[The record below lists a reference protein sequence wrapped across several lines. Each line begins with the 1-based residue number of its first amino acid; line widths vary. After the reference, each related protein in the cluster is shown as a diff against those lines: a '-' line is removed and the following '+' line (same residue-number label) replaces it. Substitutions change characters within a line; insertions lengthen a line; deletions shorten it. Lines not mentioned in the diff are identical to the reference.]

1 MLLENK
7 LFFSKPPVLRLIVAK
22 RSMKSG
28 SESLYRLIYRPL
40 KNIENLDQLPSK
52 VLGQMI
58 IRKKESIDFDS
69 ILKEGDKHF
78 LINMDQTISSM
89 KEAGYSPSSKTL
101 LPFIMEKFSILV
113 RAKDTFGLV
122 DIQGKKYSLENA
134 LDSKTV
140 WSPFSS
146 NQGTNPDIKIKS
158 YIFMGVNVEGIP
170 EYLALETDVEVKA
183 YIESGFR
190 AAQLAGERSKHVLL
204 NPGLKLLLEENN
216 SLVYARKEN
225 VLYCITKKADFFKK
239 QSIFEKEVGL
249 KLEEEDSS
257 HLQEMLTVG

>member
-1 MLLENK
+1 MLLSNK
-7 LFFSKPPVLRLIVAK
+7 LFFCKTNIYHKPVFLRLVIVK

-40 KNIENLDQLPSK
+40 KNIENLDQLSSK

-89 KEAGYSPSSKTL
+89 KEAGYSSSSKTL

-113 RAKDTFGLV
+113 RARDTFDLV
-122 DIQGKKYSLENA
+122 DIQGKKYSLEKA

-140 WSPFSS
+140 
-146 NQGTNPDIKIKS
+146 
-158 YIFMGVNVEGIP
+158 
-170 EYLALETDVEVKA
+170 
-183 YIESGFR
+183 
-190 AAQLAGERSKHVLL
+190 
-204 NPGLKLLLEENN
+204 
-216 SLVYARKEN
+216 
-225 VLYCITKKADFFKK
+225 
-239 QSIFEKEVGL
+239 
-249 KLEEEDSS
+249 
-257 HLQEMLTVG
+257 